1 MSGRELTPSAPWA
14 TAGAEPGR
22 GLSVHILPT
31 SATMVGVCMTVLSI
45 AHLGSGNHLRV
56 LNDKLVAVDSLVFLT
71 SAVMSFLSMR
81 KSRLGPGAE
90 AWAELVFVLGL
101 ALLALAAVLVAFAV
115 Q

>member
-1 MSGRELTPSAPWA
+1 MSEREVTARAHWA
-14 TAGAEPGR
+14 RAGGEPGR

-45 AHLGSGNHLRV
+45 AHLGAGDHLRV

-81 KSRLGPGAE
+81 QRRLWPGAE

>member
-1 MSGRELTPSAPWA
+1 MPGLPHRAV
-14 TAGAEPGR
+14 AGIEPGR

-45 AHLGSGNHLRV
+45 THLGAGDHLRM
-56 LNDKLVAVDSLVFLT
+56 LNDKLVAVDSLVFLA
-71 SAVMSFLSMR
+71 SAVMSFISMR
-81 KSRLGPGAE
+81 NRRLGPGVE